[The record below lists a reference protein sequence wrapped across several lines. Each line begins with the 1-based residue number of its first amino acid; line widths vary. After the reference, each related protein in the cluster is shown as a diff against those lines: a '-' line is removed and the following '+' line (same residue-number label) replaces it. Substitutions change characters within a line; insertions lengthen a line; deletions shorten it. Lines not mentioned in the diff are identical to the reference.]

1 MNVCAYVCLT
11 AGAGG
16 PLRVPYDLL
25 VGADG
30 SSSAVRSEMT
40 AAFPGEYVTEVGHER
55 AWVSGGV
62 QRMRCG
68 M

>member
-1 MNVCAYVCLT
+1 MYLCRT

-16 PLRVPYDLL
+16 PLRVSYDLL

-40 AAFPGEYVTEVGHER
+40 SAFPGEYVTEVSHECV
-55 AWVSGGV
+55 WLG
-62 QRMRCG
+62 
-68 M
+68 